1 MATLTSQ
8 VKLDVSGITSDPISV
23 DKSFAYTALAGGIT
37 SRSINDNAAAGETI
51 LLAAEYATGTVVYLR
66 NREAAGGI
74 VITIQLSA
82 AAGGEIILQ
91 GQEWC
96 VFPWTT
102 LVDVLAFS
110 ASGAPIL
117 EIGVF
122 SAA

>member
-8 VKLDVSGITSDPISV
+8 VKLDISGITSDPIAV
-23 DKSFAYTALAGGIT
+23 DKSFAYTALSGGIT
-37 SRSINDNAAAGETI
+37 SRSINDNADPGEKI
-51 LLAAEYATGTVVYLR
+51 LEADEYATGTIVYLR

-74 VITIQLSA
+74 AITIQLSA

-122 SAA
+122 SGT

>member
-37 SRSINDNAAAGETI
+37 SRSINDNSGAGETI

-82 AAGGEIILQ
+82 AAGGEVILQ

-102 LVDVLAFS
+102 LVDILAVS